1 MILVVAYNHINYLC
15 IYQHLAADG
24 ANLHVFCT
32 NKHLS
37 ADQVNPYIEQLIENF
52 ILDVKF
58 KLHVVSTK
66 STVLYYTV
74 LYIGHRTLAQQAL
87 TVNLL
92 QVGKMMLIF
101 AVNGRY

>member
-1 MILVVAYNHINYLC
+1 M
-15 IYQHLAADG
+15 
-24 ANLHVFCT
+24 
-32 NKHLS
+32 
-37 ADQVNPYIEQLIENF
+37 NPYIEQLIENF

-74 LYIGHRTLAQQAL
+74 LYIGHLTLTQQAL

-92 QVGKMMLIF
+92 QVGKMMLTF
-101 AVNGRY
+101 AVNGRYLRREFVEIPIDSLEDAVCGFIV